1 MIYSNCKRFSVIFQH
16 IKFYIV
22 PVHNVLDFIFWKS
35 LWFSS
40 EHSQTQKTVQDSRQ
54 PPHMNLRQIILP
66 VGPTYWATLYFF
78 L

>member
-22 PVHNVLDFIFWKS
+22 LVHNVQDLIFLKS

-40 EHSQTQKTVQDSRQ
+40 EHSQTQKTIQDGRQ
-54 PPHMNLRQIILP
+54 PLHMNIRHILAHHF
-66 VGPTYWATLYFF
+66 VTEENLED
-78 L
+78 